1 MTLADI
7 LQVLK
12 TPVLALL
19 PIDSIATLRTVARQD
34 YRTGIAPETELRQ
47 IIDAFNQDEDSNTLG
62 FGVQRHANITFVVY
76 CLLRDRQRQRSLQR
90 WSGYLA
96 MLHRTGDIDALP
108 LTITDDD
115 IDAMDE
121 GLKLQLRTTE
131 MSLLAA
137 RQYELIQTK
146 CGPFVRRIT
155 VSDDQR
161 LVTSF
166 IPSAPASLLPTILP
180 LDDLP
185 GSLTTCYAA
194 TGFLDGAGDDT
205 STIVWGYPL
214 RLNDRTSAGAIAKL
228 YCRRHPH
235 GHPELQANVRTA
247 KIDCTLALTNV
258 FRPSEWRH
266 AGLER
271 AADAPKL
278 SRCGGMGVPLSYL
291 PAFIRTSLNGDG
303 DKTVVDGDVLAFIE
317 ALDGWLTAGE
327 ERSRL
332 RRFYIHYNAEAIA
345 GL

>member
-1 MTLADI
+1 MAMTLADI

-62 FGVQRHANITFVVY
+62 FGVQLPANITYVAY

-115 IDAMDE
+115 IDAMDG

-194 TGFLDGAGDDT
+194 T
-205 STIVWGYPL
+205 
-214 RLNDRTSAGAIAKL
+214 
-228 YCRRHPH
+228 
-235 GHPELQANVRTA
+235 
-247 KIDCTLALTNV
+247 
-258 FRPSEWRH
+258 
-266 AGLER
+266 
-271 AADAPKL
+271 
-278 SRCGGMGVPLSYL
+278 
-291 PAFIRTSLNGDG
+291 
-303 DKTVVDGDVLAFIE
+303 
-317 ALDGWLTAGE
+317 
-327 ERSRL
+327 
-332 RRFYIHYNAEAIA
+332 
-345 GL
+345 